1 MPIEQHEHRFGV
13 GLFIYHVLVCHDVR
27 EERQDAHVVAEVF
40 GRHVPA
46 PRGNRQ
52 HMPCRVQVFQCFA
65 HAGKER
71 HAHSADAFKQAAIG
85 CGGDV
90 ECLALGQVCQK
101 GYGA

>member
-27 EERQDAHVVAEVF
+27 EERQDAHVAAEVF

-46 PRGNRQ
+46 PRGYGKCVARA
-52 HMPCRVQVFQCFA
+52 VQVFQCFA

-71 HAHSADAFKQAAIG
+71 HAHCADAFKQAAIG
-85 CGGDV
+85 SSGRV